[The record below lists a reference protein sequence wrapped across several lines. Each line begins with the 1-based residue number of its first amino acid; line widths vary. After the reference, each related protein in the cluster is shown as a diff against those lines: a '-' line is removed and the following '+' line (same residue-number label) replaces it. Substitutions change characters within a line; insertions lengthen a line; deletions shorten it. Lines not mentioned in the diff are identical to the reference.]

1 MFNKKVRPLFFYNSD
16 AAAGGGSS
24 NEQQNN
30 GNGSGGTGGDDKKF
44 SQADLDRIIG
54 ERVKRGEESA
64 VTKLLESVGVKSADD
79 IKAALE
85 KIKTLEDAQKTELQ
99 KAQDEAVKFKAQAE
113 KHKTDAEIALSKAN
127 EKLLQSA
134 VLLEAQ
140 KQNVDDAEIVSVWR
154 ELKESPKLRE
164 KIKQN
169 DDGEFESVADAVKEI
184 IKQHP
189 KWLKSA
195 QTGRS
200 VGTQTRAGTNVVGAN
215 KGEEKKTPIGTRN
228 DF

>member
-1 MFNKKVRPLFFYNSD
+1 MFLHFKRVPSFLYNPD
-16 AAAGGGSS
+16 GD
-24 NEQQNN
+24 
-30 GNGSGGTGGDDKKF
+30 GSGGSTGSQGNGDGSGGKGGDDKKF

-64 VTKLLESVGVKSADD
+64 VSKLLESFGVKSADD

-85 KIKTLEDAQKTELQ
+85 KIKTLEDAQKSELQ
-99 KAQDEAVKFKAQAE
+99 KAQDEAAKFKAQAE
-113 KHKTDAEIALSKAN
+113 KNKTDAELALSKAN

-134 VLLEAQ
+134 VMLEAQ
-140 KQNVDDAEIVSVWR
+140 KQNVDDAEVLSVWR

-184 IKQHP
+184 VKQHP
-189 KWLKSA
+189 KWLKA
-195 QTGRS
+195 QSPRP
-200 VGTQTRAGTNVVGAN
+200 VGTRTRSDAGSGG
-215 KGEEKKTPIGTRN
+215 KGDGGDKKLTIGSRN